1 MPKRSIFRTDKNM
14 NPTSLSSGRIGR
26 MSKTRRK
33 NISNA
38 VLSGDGNS
46 AKEEQES
53 EKQVSS
59 SSKQT
64 TVVVWDS
71 PKSNKNYSSLSYC
84 IRKDQNTWA
93 LY

>member
-1 MPKRSIFRTDKNM
+1 MKT
-14 NPTSLSSGRIGR
+14 TSLSVGRIGR

-33 NISNA
+33 NKSN
-38 VLSGDGNS
+38 VVPSGDGNS

-53 EKQVSS
+53 EKPESSS

-64 TVVVWDS
+64 TAVVWDS
-71 PKSNKNYSSLSYC
+71 PKFTNKNNLNLSYC
-84 IRKDQNTWA
+84 IPNDQNTWA